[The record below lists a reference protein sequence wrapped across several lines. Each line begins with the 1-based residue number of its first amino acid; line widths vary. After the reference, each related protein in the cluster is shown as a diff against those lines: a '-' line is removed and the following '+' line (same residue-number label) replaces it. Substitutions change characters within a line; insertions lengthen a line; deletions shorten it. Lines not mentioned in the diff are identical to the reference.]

1 MTSKEGSH
9 PRAQQLLH
17 TGYLPGG
24 GVRYPALGSH
34 VAQRLE
40 NPDSE
45 LPGFV
50 RVGNVRG
57 SPKAGFLGVKYD
69 PLEMFDASRPPE
81 NTQLPVGEERYV
93 RRLELLDRLQTSFA
107 KQGGA
112 SEVEQNRALVETST
126 KMIRS
131 PEMEAFALSKETQA
145 MRDRYGD
152 GGFANGCLLAR
163 RLVEAGVPFV
173 EVQLDGWDTHFD
185 NFSRTQELCEQI
197 DQPMAALIDDLQERG
212 MLERTLVLWMGE
224 FGRTPKINPRA
235 GRDHF
240 PNAFSVAMAGCG
252 VKGGQVVGST
262 SATGEMIS
270 DRPVQVADLFATVFQ
285 SLGINPEIENFA
297 AGRPIKLANSGKV
310 VQEVFG

>member
-1 MTSKEGSH
+1 MDV
-9 PRAQQLLH
+9 
-17 TGYLPGG
+17 YW
-24 GVRYPALGSH
+24 
-34 VAQRLE
+34 
-40 NPDSE
+40 
-45 LPGFV
+45 
-50 RVGNVRG
+50 RG
-57 SPKAGFLGVKYD
+57 
-69 PLEMFDASRPPE
+69 
-81 NTQLPVGEERYV
+81 
-93 RRLELLDRLQTSFA
+93 
-107 KQGGA
+107 
-112 SEVEQNRALVETST
+112 
-126 KMIRS
+126 
-131 PEMEAFALSKETQA
+131 
-145 MRDRYGD
+145 
-152 GGFANGCLLAR
+152 